1 MKKGLKITGI
11 ILGVLIILMIA
22 LPFIFKDKI
31 VEIVKEEINN
41 SVNAKVDFDGFGLT
55 LFGSFPD
62 FSFDIQGMTIVGVDE
77 FEGDTL
83 ASIRN
88 ISFEMDMG
96 SVFSGNYKINSIA
109 IDNPRLLAKVM
120 RNGNANWDIAI
131 EDTTVSTASDEVA
144 NTEET
149 STNEE
154 DSKFQMQ
161 LQSFTISNAYIVYD
175 DLEGDMY
182 AQIDDMNLNLS
193 GDFTESITDID
204 LTSTIAAM
212 TYRMDGMA
220 YLKKAKMSFDAN
232 IIANLDSSK
241 YTFNKNLFKVNGLG
255 LAFDG
260 FVAMPGENIVMDLK
274 YHALE
279 ASFKSLLSM
288 IPAIYMTDF
297 DGLKTSGK
305 FSMTGWVKGVYNEFN
320 MPAFGLTMKVKDAMF
335 QYPDLPQKV
344 DQINMLMTIISPSSD
359 MDKMKID
366 VDKFHFS
373 MAGNPMDI
381 KLKLRTPMS
390 DPDIDA
396 QFKGKF
402 NLASLKQVYPLDEG
416 MAMSGIFTADL
427 AFKGKQSAL
436 DNGQYSKFKASGSL
450 KIKDMDYKD
459 ADLPEGVHIAKA
471 QMDFTPR
478 YIDLSEFNMTYNKN
492 TLDMSGKLR
501 NYMDYAMSDGLL
513 KGSLSVSADYLDF
526 NQMMGAEPSSTS
538 ASAASGSASPSAE
551 TQAESVEEEMAIV
564 EVPNNLDITIQ
575 AMVGRMK
582 YDDLVMKTVYGKMRI
597 AQSRVQIEDFHMDM
611 LKGKMIMNGYYSTL
625 NPDTPKVALVLGIK
639 NFDIK
644 KSYDAFVAMQKFAP
658 IAKST
663 HGSYTTMLRFNSE
676 LDSKMEPILK
686 SVNAAGIMSLSK
698 IEIKGS
704 KIFTELAKTLNY
716 DELNNISTKPF
727 DVPFKIKDGKLIVKP
742 FNVVVD
748 DIPMTID
755 GVTYLNQDIDYNIDM
770 QVPREKLGTDANKM
784 INDLVS
790 QANAAGIDAN
800 VGETINVKAKVK
812 GTTTKPSISLNYK
825 EGAQDVK
832 DQLKEEAQKQVDEL
846 KKQAEAEYEKQKKEM
861 EEKARKEY
869 EKQKAALE
877 KKKKE
882 EEEKAKKKLEEE
894 ANKLLNDFF

>member
-11 ILGVLIILMIA
+11 ILGVLIILMVA

-55 LFGSFPD
+55 LFRSFPD
-62 FSFDIQGMTIVGVDE
+62 FSFDIQGMTVVGVDQ

-83 ASIRN
+83 TAIDNIYLSI
-88 ISFEMDMG
+88 DLG
-96 SVFSGNYKINSIA
+96 SVISGNYKINSIE
-109 IDNPRLLAKVM
+109 IEHPRMNLRVL
-120 RNGNANWDIAI
+120 RDGTANWDI
-131 EDTTVSTASDEVA
+131 EKVDSTVATESTETVA
-144 NTEET
+144 EE
-149 STNEE
+149 STE

-161 LQSFTISNAYIVYD
+161 LQKFTITNAMIVYD

-182 AQIDDMNLNLS
+182 AGIDDLDLVLS

-204 LTSTIAAM
+204 LESSIAAM
-212 TYRMDGMA
+212 TYRMDGMN
-220 YLKKAKMSFDAN
+220 YLKRAKMSFDAN
-232 IIANLDSSK
+232 IVANLDSSK
-241 YTFNKNLFKVNGLG
+241 YTFNKNLLKVNGLG
-255 LAFDG
+255 LAFEG
-260 FVAMPGENIVMDLK
+260 FVAMPDDNIVMDLK
-274 YHALE
+274 YQALE

-297 DGLKTSGK
+297 EGLKTSGK
-305 FSMTGWVKGVYNEFN
+305 FSMTGWAKGIYNDFT
-320 MPAFGLTMKVKDAMF
+320 MPAFGLTMNVKDAMF

-344 DQINMLMTIISPSSD
+344 DQINMKMTIVSPSSD
-359 MDKMKID
+359 MDAMKID

-381 KLKLRTPMS
+381 RLKLRTPMS

-402 NLASLKQVYPLDEG
+402 DLASLEKVYPLDEG

-436 DNGQYSKFKASGSL
+436 DKGQYSKFKASGSL
-450 KIKDMDYKD
+450 QIKNMDYKD

-478 YIDLSEFNMTYNKN
+478 YIDLSEFKMTYNKN
-492 TLDMSGKLR
+492 SMELTGKLR
-501 NYMDYAMSDGLL
+501 NYMDYAMSDGTL
-513 KGSLSVSADYLDF
+513 KGSMTFAADYLDF
-526 NQMMGAEPSSTS
+526 NQLMGSEPATTATATEGGTADA
-538 ASAASGSASPSAE
+538 ASAEA
-551 TQAESVEEEMAIV
+551 VEEEMAVV
-564 EVPNNLDITIQ
+564 EIPDNIDFTMEAAI
-575 AMVGRMK
+575 GRMK
-582 YDDLVMKTVYGKMRI
+582 YDDLTMKTVYGKLHI
-597 AQSRVQIEDFHMDM
+597 AQQRVKIEDFHMDM
-611 LKGKMIMNGYYSTL
+611 LDGKMIMNGYYSTL
-625 NPDTPKVALVLGIK
+625 NPEKPEVGLVLGIN

-658 IAKST
+658 IAKTANGNYST
-663 HGSYTTMLRFNSE
+663 ILNFNAD
-676 LDSKMEPILK
+676 LDSKMEPILNTI
-686 SVNAAGIMSLSK
+686 NAAGLLSMSK
-698 IEIKGS
+698 VEIKGS
-704 KIFTELAKTLNY
+704 KTFAELAKSLNY
-716 DELNNISTKPF
+716 DELNNISTKSF
-727 DVPFKIKDGKLIVKP
+727 DVPFKIKDGKLMVKK
-742 FNVVVD
+742 FNVDVD
-748 DIPMTID
+748 GIPMTID

-770 QVPREKLGTDANKM
+770 QVPREKLGSDANKM
-784 INDLVS
+784 INNLVS
-790 QANAAGIDAN
+790 QANAAGVNAS

-812 GTTTKPSISLNYK
+812 GTTTKPAITLNYK
-825 EGAQDVK
+825 EAVADVK
-832 DQLKEEAQKQVDEL
+832 DQVMEEAQKQVDEL

-894 ANKLLNDFF
+894 GKKLLDDWF

>member
-31 VEIVKEEINN
+31 VEIVKDEIND
-41 SVNAKVDFDGFGLT
+41 SVNAKVDFDDFGLT
-55 LFGSFPD
+55 LFRSFPD
-62 FSFDIQGMTIVGVDE
+62 FSFEIQGMSVIGVDD

-83 ASIRN
+83 AAIDN
-88 ISFEMDMG
+88 IYLDFDLG
-96 SVFSGNYKINSIA
+96 SVFSGNYKVNA
-109 IDNPRLLAKVM
+109 IKIEHLVTKLQIRRDGK
-120 RNGNANWDIAI
+120 ANWDIAK
-131 EDTTVSTASDEVA
+131 EDEEEIDEP
-144 NTEET
+144 TEEMERDND
-149 STNEE
+149 SEE

-161 LQSFTISNAYIVYD
+161 LKKFIISDAYIVYD
-175 DLEGDMY
+175 DLDGDMY
-182 AQIDDMNLNLS
+182 ARIKGLNLVLS
-193 GDFTESITDID
+193 GDFTESITDIVLESSID
-204 LTSTIAAM
+204 AM
-212 TYRMDGMA
+212 TYRMDGMN

-241 YTFNKNLFKVNGLG
+241 YTFNDNLFKVNGLG

-260 FVAMPGENIVMDLK
+260 FVAMPGDNIVMDLK

-305 FSMTGWVKGVYNEFN
+305 FSMDGWAKGVYNDIT
-320 MPAFGLTMKVKDAMF
+320 MPAFGVTMKVKDAMF

-344 DQINMLMTIISPSSD
+344 DQINMLMTLVSPSSD

-366 VDKFHFS
+366 VDQFHFS

-402 NLASLKQVYPLDEG
+402 DLASLGKVYPLDEG

-436 DNGQYSKFKASGSL
+436 DKGQYSKFKASGSL
-450 KIKDMDYKD
+450 KIKNMDYKD
-459 ADLPEGVHIAKA
+459 ADLPEGVHIAMA

-478 YIDLSEFNMTYNKN
+478 YIDLSEFKVTYNKN
-492 TLDMSGKLR
+492 TLEAKGKLS
-501 NYMDYAMSDGLL
+501 NYMDYAMSDGTL
-513 KGSLSVSADYLDF
+513 KGNMTLTADYLDF
-526 NQMMGAEPSSTS
+526 NKLMGTEETTTTTTASSAD
-538 ASAASGSASPSAE
+538 ASATPSAE
-551 TQAESVEEEMAIV
+551 TVEEDMSVVEIPDNINFSMQAAI
-564 EVPNNLDITIQ
+564 
-575 AMVGRMK
+575 GRMK
-582 YDDLVMKTVYGKMRI
+582 YDDLTMKSVYGKLHI
-597 AQSRVQIEDFHMDM
+597 AEQRVQIDDFHMSM
-611 LKGKMIMNGYYSTL
+611 LEGKMIMNGYYSTL
-625 NPDTPKVALVLGIK
+625 NPDTPKVALVLGMK

-658 IAKST
+658 IART
-663 HGSYTTMLRFNSE
+663 AHGNYSAIINFNSQ
-676 LDSKMEPILK
+676 LDSKMDPILS
-686 SVNAAGIMSLSK
+686 SVNAKGLLSLSK

-704 KIFTELAKTLNY
+704 KTFAALAKELKY
-716 DELNNISTKPF
+716 DELNNISTKGF
-727 DVPFKIKDGKLIVKP
+727 DVPFKISDGKLLVKS
-742 FNVVVD
+742 FNVEVD

-770 QVPREKLGTDANKM
+770 QVPREKLGSEANSM
-784 INDLVS
+784 INSLVS
-790 QANAAGIDAN
+790 QANAAGVNAS
-800 VGETINVKAKVK
+800 VGETINVKAKVTGTTTDPKIGLDYK
-812 GTTTKPSISLNYK
+812 GTTTALK
-825 EGAQDVK
+825 E
-832 DQLKEEAQKQVDEL
+832 QLKDEAQKQIDDL
-846 KKQAEAEYEKQKKEM
+846 KKKAEEELEKQKKEL

-869 EKQKAALE
+869 EKQKAELE
-877 KKKKE
+877 KRKKE
-882 EEEKAKKKLEEE
+882 EEEKAKKKLEKE
-894 ANKLLNDFF
+894 ANKLLKDFF